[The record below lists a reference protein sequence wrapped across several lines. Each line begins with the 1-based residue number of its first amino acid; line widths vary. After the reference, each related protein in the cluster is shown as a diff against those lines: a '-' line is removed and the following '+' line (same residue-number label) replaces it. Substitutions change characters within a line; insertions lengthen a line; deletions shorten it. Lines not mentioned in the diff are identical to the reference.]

1 MEQRHPIALCRVC
14 NTGFPKTRIDK
25 VACSNTCNVRLHRLR
40 KKAERVEELT
50 AIEQLKDIVTQ
61 IFIDVQN
68 LKAQITQE

>member
-1 MEQRHPIALCRVC
+1 MEQRHPITRCRVC
-14 NTGFPKTRIDK
+14 NTEFEKTRVDR

-50 AIEQLKDIVTQ
+50 VIEQLKNIVTQ
-61 IFIDVQN
+61 LVIDIQN